1 MYFVQGENWNNWY
14 EGQSCLIYYH
24 TLWRIKLVDD
34 FHSTKEKVMAINCI
48 IKPFIWDLN
57 NGPAILLKGVPPDF
71 AMIWFDR
78 HEVLVVLIIIIRC
91 CGSVCRSVGAEGDE
105 GAIAPPS
112 FQNWINPISTRW
124 ADYSQHIN
132 TAPPPDYQTFL
143 RPWPGSV
150 AWRQSVY
157 PKGHSEWKKLAH
169 SNFLKISS
177 IDFFPFLFLNS
188 DFFQPKLF
196 RKGSFADVFIFLTA
210 KWHD

>member
-57 NGPAILLKGVPPDF
+57 NGPAILLKGVPPAF

-105 GAIAPPS
+105 GAIAPPN

-132 TAPPPDYQTFL
+132 TAPPP
-143 RPWPGSV
+143 RPHPRLSDLPTAL
-150 AWRQSVY
+150 AWVGRLETERL
-157 PKGHSEWKKLAH
+157 PKGPQWVK
-169 SNFLKISS
+169 KISPFQFS
-177 IDFFPFLFLNS
+177 QNFSKFLLLTFFPFLF
-188 DFFQPKLF
+188 FKLW
-196 RKGSFADVFIFLTA
+196 FLPA
-210 KWHD
+210 KNI

>member
-57 NGPAILLKGVPPDF
+57 NGPAILLKGVPPAF

-91 CGSVCRSVGAEGDE
+91 CGSVCRSVGAEGDG
-105 GAIAPPS
+105 GAIASPN
-112 FQNWINPISTRW
+112 FENWNNPISTRE
-124 ADYSQHIN
+124 QIIPN
-132 TAPPPDYQTFL
+132 TLLLPPPPCPDYQTFL
-143 RPWPGSV
+143 RPWIG
-150 AWRQSVY
+150 RLETERL
-157 PKGHSEWKKLAH
+157 PKVPQWVK
-169 SNFLKISS
+169 KIS
-177 IDFFPFLFLNS
+177 PFQFSQNFS
-188 DFFQPKLF
+188 Y
-196 RKGSFADVFIFLTA
+196 
-210 KWHD
+210 